1 MKKPLD
7 IGALIDEKFKAK
19 SNKFGW
25 NELLEEIDNVLNEST
40 GPYGTKFGEKNVSD
54 AIPENVRQGEQ
65 IAHHAN
71 GNSKSPYN
79 KMSKEHGFGKVPHLP
94 VSTAALIGEE
104 EGTKKAESYTIEVP
118 DIFSLITNSEMKEE
132 SEDNKLIARIVRN
145 LETEKGNWIL
155 RIQKIN
161 EFTQTAADNPVET
174 KDIRKAISAL
184 IFLNLLKKLA
194 YFTAQPGKLFE
205 YVLRPLIGTGA
216 KVLGSVDQQIVDV
229 TKESQGQVWDYSLKM
244 FTGKDS
250 NLTIKGS
257 AKNLN
262 TAALT
267 RGRPIT
273 YIVSTTNRENNSLEF
288 AELLISNIPQHLPA
302 NEWQIIKSYP
312 TGLILV
318 KDGACGILV
327 VDTEN
332 QEKLTKLGY
341 KTILTP
347 EKTPSVK
354 EPIKNTIEMGRRKIP
369 ADIAEQQLQ
378 QLKLASEV
386 IQNTTPEN
394 KINYLQKSRS
404 GDSIPVEERNF
415 IEGLKNILDILAKIP
430 EFSKTDVPNIKK
442 ATYGSKAVLVD
453 LINLKEP
460 DQKLQ
465 TVSDILQKAKQYE
478 TSLETALSAAQN
490 QPSAEIQEQLQE
502 EEESSD
508 EQENEKK
515 QGRFSIPIK
524 GVWQFIPNKIP
535 LNLGNPEQYN
545 KQQLSIASGLAESMN
560 NTLKAFQELNINLV
574 NFFATSKEQAK
585 EGDFGTKAI
594 QNAETISENV
604 AAFQAEEDQNKPP
617 ETK

>member
-7 IGALIDEKFKAK
+7 IGALIDEKFKTK

-25 NELLEEIDNVLNEST
+25 NELLEEIDNVLNEQT
-40 GPYGTKFGEKNVSD
+40 GPYGTKFGENNVSN
-54 AIPENVRQGEQ
+54 AIPENVRQG
-65 IAHHAN
+65 IGVAHHAN
-71 GNSKSPYN
+71 GNSRSSYN
-79 KMSKEHGFGKVPHLP
+79 EMSKEHGFGKQPHLR
-94 VSTAALIGEE
+94 VSTEALIGEDE
-104 EGTKKAESYTIEVP
+104 ATKKAQSYTIEVP

-205 YVLRPLIGTGA
+205 YILRPLIGTGA

-250 NLTIKGS
+250 NFTIKGS

-302 NEWQIIKSYP
+302 NEWKIIKSYP

-318 KDGACGILV
+318 KEGACGILV

-332 QEKLTKLGY
+332 EEKLTKLGY
-341 KTILTP
+341 ETILTP

-354 EPIKNTIEMGRRKIP
+354 EPIKNVIQMGRRTIP

-378 QLKLASEV
+378 QLKSSSEV
-386 IQNTTPEN
+386 IQKTTQEN

-404 GDSIPVEERNF
+404 GVSIPVEERSF
-415 IEGLKNILDILAKIP
+415 IESLKNILNILSKIP
-430 EFSKTDVPNIKK
+430 EFRGTNVPNLTQ
-442 ATYGSKAVLVD
+442 ATYGSRAVLED
-453 LINLKEP
+453 LIKLKEP
-460 DQKLQ
+460 NQKLE
-465 TVSDILQKAKQYE
+465 TLSDILQKAKQYE

-490 QPSAEIQEQLQE
+490 QPSTKNEEQLQE
-502 EEESSD
+502 VESSD

-524 GVWQFIPNKIP
+524 GIWQLIPNKIP

-604 AAFQAEEDQNKPP
+604 AAFQAEEDQSKPP
-617 ETK
+617 EEK